1 MFHMNRNYCS
11 IVAWEPSLNESGY
24 NQAWAEEVH
33 RISHEEYPEDGDSR
47 IYTGGWR
54 YWNVFDMG
62 VGTPQAN
69 VIGDAAT
76 YSDKPVIVSEYGDWN
91 YGGYTSTTR
100 VTREPAHTKF
110 NGGDE
115 GMLIQCDNL
124 QESMAL
130 NRSQEWGGA
139 YAYWQYADYAGFDTT
154 DLTYCGVVDIY
165 RIPKFSAYFVQSQ
178 RDADIDLSEYG
189 IDSGPMVFVAN
200 SWASDSPDQVRVFS
214 NCDEVELFV
223 NGESIGRQTPRHADV
238 GSARRRQP
246 E

>member
-1 MFHMNRNYCS
+1 MG
-11 IVAWEPSLNESGY
+11 AEPQRERL
-24 NQAWAEEVH
+24 QPAWAEEVH

-130 NRSQEWGGA
+130 NAARSGA
-139 YAYWQYADYAGFDTT
+139 APMPIGSTPTMQGLIPRTSPTAALWTSTASRSSAHTLCRASAT
-154 DLTYCGVVDIY
+154 
-165 RIPKFSAYFVQSQ
+165 RIS
-178 RDADIDLSEYG
+178 
-189 IDSGPMVFVAN
+189 
-200 SWASDSPDQVRVFS
+200 
-214 NCDEVELFV
+214 
-223 NGESIGRQTPRHADV
+223 T
-238 GSARRRQP
+238 
-246 E
+246 